1 MTLKTMVKVGQITNL
16 SNARY
21 CAGMGVNMLGFVVD
35 VGSEF
40 FISPE
45 QFREISGWVAGVEFV
60 GEISG
65 SQIPE
70 LTGYSFSY
78 LQVSDRAL
86 PEIVHASGYACIFY
100 INTANYVPEH
110 IALMME
116 EQQKYVSYFLL
127 EGLNPD
133 ILDDAE
139 LERITTWAASYPVW
153 LGSGITPHNLEK
165 LLASGIKGIA
175 LYGGTESKPG
185 FKDYDELADI
195 LEALDIV

>member
-35 VGSEF
+35 DGSEF

-165 LLASGIKGIA
+165 LLASGIRGIA
-175 LYGGTESKPG
+175 LKGGAESKSG
-185 FKDYDELADI
+185 FKEYDELADI

>member
-35 VGSEF
+35 DGSEF

-133 ILDDAE
+133 ILNDAE

>member
-35 VGSEF
+35 DGSEF

-45 QFREISGWVAGVEFV
+45 LFREISGWVAGVEFV

-110 IALMME
+110 IAQIME

-153 LGSGITPHNLEK
+153 LGSGITPHNLKK
-165 LLASGIKGIA
+165 LLTSGIRGIA

>member
-35 VGSEF
+35 DGSEF

-110 IALMME
+110 IAQMME

-165 LLASGIKGIA
+165 LLASGIRGIA
-175 LYGGTESKPG
+175 LYGGAESKPG
-185 FKDYDELADI
+185 FKDYDELTDI

>member
-35 VGSEF
+35 DGSEF

>member
-110 IALMME
+110 IAQMME

>member
-35 VGSEF
+35 DGSEF

-110 IALMME
+110 IAQMME

-165 LLASGIKGIA
+165 LLASGIRGIA

-195 LEALDIV
+195 LETLDIV

>member
-35 VGSEF
+35 DGSEF

-110 IALMME
+110 IAQMME

-165 LLASGIKGIA
+165 LLASGIRGIA

-185 FKDYDELADI
+185 FKDYDELTDI

>member
-35 VGSEF
+35 DGSEF

-45 QFREISGWVAGVEFV
+45 LFREISGWVAGVEFV

-110 IALMME
+110 IAQIME

-165 LLASGIKGIA
+165 LLASGIRGIA

-195 LEALDIV
+195 LETLDIV

>member
-35 VGSEF
+35 DGSEF

-65 SQIPE
+65 SQLPE

-110 IALMME
+110 IAQMME

-139 LERITTWAASYPVW
+139 LERITTWAASYPLW

>member
-35 VGSEF
+35 DGSEF

-45 QFREISGWVAGVEFV
+45 LFREISGWVAGVEFV

-110 IALMME
+110 IAQIME

-165 LLASGIKGIA
+165 LLASGIRGIA

>member
-35 VGSEF
+35 DGSEF

-110 IALMME
+110 IAQMME

-133 ILDDAE
+133 ILDVAE

>member
-35 VGSEF
+35 DGSEF

-110 IALMME
+110 IAQMME

-165 LLASGIKGIA
+165 LLASGIRGIA

>member
-35 VGSEF
+35 DGSEF

-185 FKDYDELADI
+185 FKDYDELTDI

>member
-35 VGSEF
+35 DGSEF

-110 IALMME
+110 IAQMME

-133 ILDDAE
+133 ILNDAE

-165 LLASGIKGIA
+165 LLASGIRGIA

>member
-35 VGSEF
+35 DGSEF

-110 IALMME
+110 IAQMME

>member
-110 IALMME
+110 IAQMME

-133 ILDDAE
+133 ILNDAE

>member
-1 MTLKTMVKVGQITNL
+1 MTLKTMVKVGEITNL

-35 VGSEF
+35 DGSEF

>member
-1 MTLKTMVKVGQITNL
+1 MTFKTMVKVGQITNL

-35 VGSEF
+35 DGSEF

-110 IALMME
+110 IAQMME

-133 ILDDAE
+133 ILNDAE

>member
-35 VGSEF
+35 EGSEF

-165 LLASGIKGIA
+165 LLASGIRGIA

>member
-35 VGSEF
+35 DGSEF

-110 IALMME
+110 IAQMME

-133 ILDDAE
+133 ILNDAE
-139 LERITTWAASYPVW
+139 LERITPWAASYPVW

>member
-35 VGSEF
+35 DGSEF

-100 INTANYVPEH
+100 INTDNYVPEH
-110 IALMME
+110 IAQMME

-165 LLASGIKGIA
+165 LLASGIRGIA
-175 LYGGTESKPG
+175 LYGGSESKPG
-185 FKDYDELADI
+185 FKDYDELTDI

>member
-35 VGSEF
+35 DGSEF

-110 IALMME
+110 IAQMME

-133 ILDDAE
+133 ILNDAE

>member
-1 MTLKTMVKVGQITNL
+1 MALKTMVKVGQITNL

-35 VGSEF
+35 DGSEF

-127 EGLNPD
+127 EVLNPD
-133 ILDDAE
+133 ILDDA
-139 LERITTWAASYPVW
+139 
-153 LGSGITPHNLEK
+153 
-165 LLASGIKGIA
+165 
-175 LYGGTESKPG
+175 
-185 FKDYDELADI
+185 
-195 LEALDIV
+195 

>member
-1 MTLKTMVKVGQITNL
+1 MTLKTMVKVEQITNL

-35 VGSEF
+35 DGSEF

-65 SQIPE
+65 SHIPE

-133 ILDDAE
+133 SLDDAE

-165 LLASGIKGIA
+165 LLASGIRGIA

>member
-35 VGSEF
+35 DGSEF

-45 QFREISGWVAGVEFV
+45 LFREISGWVAGVEFV

-86 PEIVHASGYACIFY
+86 PEIVCASGYACIFY

-110 IALMME
+110 IAQIME

-195 LEALDIV
+195 LETLDIV